1 MSRRNWVLFF
11 LVGLLWGV
19 PYLLMKVAVRE
30 LSPALIVCDRVLIG
44 SLVLIPIA
52 IKQKTLAPAFANMKY
67 IAIYAVGE
75 MVLPWILITSAE
87 KKVSS
92 GLAGLLVSTV
102 PIWSTIMSSFNGD
115 KSVWHHKRLF
125 GLVLGF
131 VGLILVVGI
140 ESFSGNQSL
149 LSIGMIL
156 LASVGYA
163 GSTVMVNAKIPH
175 VDGIAIN
182 GIAMVITSIV
192 YLPFAIINWPS
203 HVPSGEAMLS
213 LLALGIFPT
222 AMAFIYFFQ
231 LMNSIGPARSS
242 LVTYLNT
249 AFAVV
254 LGVVLLREP
263 LTLGIMVGLPLVL
276 IGSYFASRKS
286 SAAA

>member
-1 MSRRNWVLFF
+1 
-11 LVGLLWGV
+11 
-19 PYLLMKVAVRE
+19 LMKVAVRE
-30 LSPALIVCDRVLIG
+30 LSPSLIVFDRVIIG

-52 IKQKTLAPAFANMKY
+52 IKRKTLAPAFAQMKY

-102 PIWSTIMSSFNGD
+102 PIWSTIMASFNGD

-131 VGLILVVGI
+131 VGLVLVVGI

-149 LSIGMIL
+149 LAIGMIL
-156 LASVGYA
+156 LASLGYSA
-163 GSTVMVNAKIPH
+163 STIMVNLKIPH

-182 GIAMVITSIV
+182 GIAMAITAVV
-192 YLPFAIINWPS
+192 YLPFAVINWPS
-203 HVPSGEAMLS
+203 HVPSGEATLS
-213 LLALGIFPT
+213 LIALGLFPT

-231 LMNSIGPARSS
+231 LMKSIGPARSS

-249 AFAVV
+249 AFAVL
-254 LGVVLLREP
+254 LGVILLHEP
-263 LTLGIMVGLPLVL
+263 LTVGIMVGLPLVL
-276 IGSYFASRKS
+276 VGSYFASRKS
-286 SAAA
+286 SPAS

>member
-11 LVGLLWGV
+11 LVGLLWGI

-30 LSPALIVCDRVLIG
+30 LSPALIVFDRVFIG

-52 IKQKTLAPAFANMKY
+52 IRRKTLAPAFAHMKY

-102 PIWSTIMSSFNGD
+102 PIWSTIMASFNGD

-125 GLVLGF
+125 GLILGF
-131 VGLILVVGI
+131 VGLVLVVGI

-149 LSIGMIL
+149 LAIGMIL
-156 LASVGYA
+156 LASLGYSA
-163 GSTVMVNAKIPH
+163 STIMVNAKIPH

-182 GIAMVITSIV
+182 GIAMVITAVV
-192 YLPFAIINWPS
+192 YLPFAVINWPS
-203 HVPSGEAMLS
+203 HVPSGEATLS
-213 LLALGIFPT
+213 LIALGLFPT

-231 LMNSIGPARSS
+231 LMKSIGPTRSS

-249 AFAVV
+249 AFAVL
-254 LGVVLLREP
+254 LGVILLHEP
-263 LTLGIMVGLPLVL
+263 LTVGIMVGLPLVL
-276 IGSYFASRKS
+276 VGSYFASRKS
-286 SAAA
+286 SPAS

>member
-1 MSRRNWVLFF
+1 MSRRNWLLFF
-11 LVGLLWGV
+11 LVGLLWGI

-30 LSPALIVCDRVLIG
+30 LSPALIVFDRVFIG

-52 IKQKTLAPAFANMKY
+52 IKRKTLAPAFAHMKY
-67 IAIYAVGE
+67 ISIYAVGE
-75 MVLPWILITSAE
+75 MILPWILITSAE

-131 VGLILVVGI
+131 IGLVLVVGI

-149 LSIGMIL
+149 MAIGMIL

-163 GSTVMVNAKIPH
+163 ASTVMVNVKIPH

-182 GIAMVITSIV
+182 GVAMVITAVV

-203 HVPSGEAMLS
+203 HVPSGETTLS
-213 LLALGIFPT
+213 LIALGLFPT

-231 LMNSIGPARSS
+231 LMKSIGPARSS

-249 AFAVV
+249 AFAVL
-254 LGVVLLREP
+254 LGVILLHEP
-263 LTLGIMVGLPLVL
+263 LTVGIMVGLPLVL
-276 IGSYFASRKS
+276 VGSYFASRKS
-286 SAAA
+286 APAA

>member
-11 LVGLLWGV
+11 LVGLLWGI

-30 LSPALIVCDRVLIG
+30 LSPALIVFDRVFIG

-52 IKQKTLAPAFANMKY
+52 IKRKTLVPAFASMKY

-75 MVLPWILITSAE
+75 MILPWILITSAE

-102 PIWSTIMSSFNGD
+102 PIWSTIMASFNGD

-131 VGLILVVGI
+131 IGLVLVVGI

-149 LSIGMIL
+149 MAIGMIL

-163 GSTVMVNAKIPH
+163 ASTIMVNAKIPH

-182 GIAMVITSIV
+182 GIAMVITAIV

-203 HVPSGEAMLS
+203 HVPSGETTTS
-213 LLALGIFPT
+213 LIALGLFPT

-231 LMNSIGPARSS
+231 LMKSIGPARSS

-249 AFAVV
+249 AFAVL
-254 LGVVLLREP
+254 LGVLLLHEP
-263 LTLGIMVGLPLVL
+263 LTVGIMVGLPLVL
-276 IGSYFASRKS
+276 VGSYFASRKS
-286 SAAA
+286 SPAA